1 MLGSTCNSTWVTGSL
16 SGGRKLARCLRTAPP
31 QEQHRGRACKA
42 TSQLT
47 GLSEGLQ
54 KLDAALGRGDGQG
67 EAEALKTLDEL
78 KSGGLVKAFGTGQQ
92 VPKRAYTLEELRLNK
107 IEPEKFLSPEDK
119 TLNQIRTILQVSA
132 VVGLLSLSAAF
143 HLEAN
148 QTLGTVVFFLFLLTG
163 DQVANG
169 GGFEALAIDYAGR
182 LINKEYA
189 ERVSSHEAGHFL
201 VAYLIGLLPKKYI
214 ISSVDAFK
222 RYGALNIQAGTSFCD
237 LDFQKEMASG
247 KMSSS
252 TLDTYCCIALSG
264 VATEYILY
272 GRSEGGLNDVQQLDA
287 LLKALQFTQAKSNSQ
302 VRWAVL
308 NVVSILKQHKRTL
321 RELSLAMADGKSI
334 GECIAVIEKCEQ

>member
-1 MLGSTCNSTWVTGSL
+1 MALL
-16 SGGRKLARCLRTAPP
+16 PRIPP
-31 QEQHRGRACKA
+31 AQRRRQGFCCIA

-47 GLSEGLQ
+47 SLTERLQ
-54 KLDAALGRGDGQG
+54 KLDAALGRDDAEG
-67 EAEALKTLDEL
+67 ESAALKLLGEL
-78 KSGGLVKAFGTGQQ
+78 KSEGLVQAFGSGQQ

-107 IEPEKFLSPEDK
+107 IEPEKFLSPEDR
-119 TLNQIRTILQVSA
+119 TLNQIRTILQASA
-132 VVGLLSLSAAF
+132 VVGLLSLSAAL

-148 QTLGTVVFFLFLLTG
+148 QMLGTVVFFLFLLTA

-169 GGFEALAIDYAGR
+169 GGFEALAIDFAGR

-222 RYGALNIQAGTSFCD
+222 RYGALNIQAGTQFCD
-237 LDFQKEMASG
+237 LDFQKEMATG
-247 KMSSS
+247 KMTSA

-272 GRSEGGLNDVQQLDA
+272 GQSEGGLNDVQQLDA

-302 VRWAVL
+302 IRWAVL
-308 NVVSILKQHKRTL
+308 NVVAILKKHKRTL
-321 RELSLAMADGKSI
+321 KKLSQAMAEGRSI
-334 GECIAVIEKCEQ
+334 GECIAVIEECEK